1 MILIR
6 TALAI
11 GLLLGFPEA
20 PLAAKIGLSCASGDV
35 VTGSAGP
42 VTYSYEGEASG
53 TLTVKSTTGQFILP
67 ATMMTDGETTSI
79 KGNGMTTAPMP
90 DLDALET
97 CIAQR
102 RDTQDPDAYLSA
114 RDACLSSTPLAKAP
128 VAIKGWVN
136 IGIMPGLTPDKPGVM
151 IEVKLT
157 YARKTAGPG
166 GVTSI
171 DSYPGR
177 CTVALG
183 AS

>member
-6 TALAI
+6 PALAI

-20 PLAAKIGLSCASGDV
+20 PLAARIGLSCASGDV

-42 VTYSYEGEASG
+42 ITYSYEGEASG
-53 TLTVKSTTGQFILP
+53 TLTVKSTAGQFILP

-79 KGNGMTTAPMP
+79 KGNGMTNAPMP
-90 DLDALET
+90 DLAALET

-114 RDACLSSTPLAKAP
+114 RDACLSSTPLAIAP
-128 VAIKGWVN
+128 VGIKGWVN

-171 DSYPGR
+171 DSFPGR
-177 CTVALG
+177 CSVAN
-183 AS
+183 